1 MHENQSGRQRRIEK
15 NSRSL
20 HLLTRT
26 TQFLAILFFMSQ
38 IERIFYINRKILEDG
53 KVSTAQVVSKFEI
66 SSRQVMR
73 DIDYLRDTLEA
84 PLVYEAK
91 EKGYVY
97 TGEFSMMSNSNE
109 RMLVLNAIFR
119 SLAESQGALSVITDM
134 VSDGLDSG
142 LEESYKSL
150 SDKIIF
156 ITPVQDWPDYT
167 VFNKICSAMK
177 SGFRMTLGY
186 RNAKGE
192 RSSRHIEPL
201 RLVNYSGRWYLLSF
215 DRQNKE
221 LRTFHLSRIEKIEP
235 IEGDIFQSRYTE
247 EELDSFIHGGYGI
260 FMGKLSIPVTFCV
273 FGWASNALATQT
285 WHKEQKIRSVEIE
298 GRQGLEVTVPV
309 ANLQEILSQVLAF
322 GSAARPIAPP
332 QFVQAWKEAV
342 LEMAKEAEKL

>member
-1 MHENQSGRQRRIEK
+1 
-15 NSRSL
+15 
-20 HLLTRT
+20 
-26 TQFLAILFFMSQ
+26 MSQ

-53 KVSTAQVVSKFEI
+53 KVSTAQVVSAFEI
-66 SSRQVMR
+66 SKRQVMR

-84 PLVYEAK
+84 PLAYEAK

-97 TGEFSMMSNSNE
+97 TGDFSMMSNSNE

-119 SLAESQGALSVITDM
+119 SLAASQGALSVITDM

-142 LEESYKSL
+142 LEEGYKSL
-150 SDKIIF
+150 SDKIVF

-177 SGFRMTLGY
+177 GGIRMTLGY

-192 RSSRHIEPL
+192 RSTRHIEPL

-221 LRTFHLSRIEKIEP
+221 LRTFHLSRIEKIEQ
-235 IEGDIFQSRYTE
+235 IEGDLFQSRYSE
-247 EELDSFIHGGYGI
+247 EELDSFIHGGFGI
-260 FMGKLSIPVTFCV
+260 FMGNKSIPVTFCV
-273 FGWASNALATQT
+273 FGWASNALETQT
-285 WHKEQKIRSVEIE
+285 WHKDQKICKIE
-298 GRQGLEVTVPV
+298 LDGKEGLEVTVPV
-309 ANLQEILSQVLAF
+309 ANLQEILSQILSF

-342 LEMAKEAEKL
+342 VNMAKEAEKL

>member
-1 MHENQSGRQRRIEK
+1 
-15 NSRSL
+15 
-20 HLLTRT
+20 
-26 TQFLAILFFMSQ
+26 MSQ

-66 SSRQVMR
+66 SKRQVMR
-73 DIDYLRDTLEA
+73 DIDYLRDTLQA
-84 PLVYEAK
+84 PLTYEAR

-97 TGEFSMMSNSNE
+97 TGDFSMMSNSNE
-109 RMLVLNAIFR
+109 RMLVLNAIFK

-167 VFNKICSAMK
+167 VFNKICSAIK
-177 SGFRMTLGY
+177 GSLRMTLGY

-192 RSSRHIEPL
+192 HSTRHIEPL

-215 DRQNKE
+215 DCQNKE
-221 LRTFHLSRIEKIEP
+221 LRTFHLSRIEKIIQ
-235 IEGDIFQSRYTE
+235 IEGDLFQNRYTE
-247 EELDSFIHGGYGI
+247 QELDSFIHGGFGI
-260 FMGKLSIPVTFCV
+260 FMGEKSIDVTFCV

-285 WHKEQKIRSVEIE
+285 WHKDQKIRKVEFE
-298 GRQGLEVTVPV
+298 GKEGLEVTVPV
-309 ANLQEILSQVLAF
+309 ANLQEILSQILFF
-322 GSAARPIAPP
+322 GSAARPIGPP

-342 LEMAKEAEKL
+342 FSMAQEAEKL

>member
-1 MHENQSGRQRRIEK
+1 
-15 NSRSL
+15 
-20 HLLTRT
+20 
-26 TQFLAILFFMSQ
+26 MSQ

-53 KVSTAQVVSKFEI
+53 KVRTAQVTSKFEI
-66 SSRQVMR
+66 SKRQVMR
-73 DIDYLRDTLEA
+73 DMEYLRDILEA
-84 PLVYEAK
+84 PLVYETK

-97 TGEFSMMSNSNE
+97 TAEYSMMSNTNE

-134 VSDGLDSG
+134 VSEGLDSG

-150 SDKIIF
+150 SEKILF

-177 SGFRMTLGY
+177 GDLRMSLGY

-192 RSSRHIEPL
+192 RSNRHIEPL

-235 IEGDIFQSRYTE
+235 IEGDHFQSQYTE
-247 EELDSFIHGGYGI
+247 GELDSFIHGGFGI
-260 FMGKLSIPVTFCV
+260 FMGKQSIPVTFCV

-285 WHKEQKIRSVEIE
+285 WHKDQMIRPVSFE

-309 ANLQEILSQVLAF
+309 ANLQEILSQILSF
-322 GSAARPIAPP
+322 GPAAIPIAPL
-332 QFVQAWKEAV
+332 QFVQAWKDAV
-342 LEMAKEAEKL
+342 SAMAKEAEKL

>member
-1 MHENQSGRQRRIEK
+1 
-15 NSRSL
+15 
-20 HLLTRT
+20 
-26 TQFLAILFFMSQ
+26 MSQ

-53 KVSTAQVVSKFEI
+53 KVRTAQVTSKFEI
-66 SSRQVMR
+66 SKRQVMR
-73 DIDYLRDTLEA
+73 DMEYLRDTLEA
-84 PLVYEAK
+84 PLVYETK

-97 TGEFSMMSNSNE
+97 TAEYSMMSNTNE

-150 SDKIIF
+150 SDKIVF

-177 SGFRMTLGY
+177 GDLRMSLGY

-192 RSSRHIEPL
+192 RSNRHIEPL

-235 IEGDIFQSRYTE
+235 IEGDHFQSQYTE
-247 EELDSFIHGGYGI
+247 EELDSFIHGGFGI
-260 FMGKLSIPVTFCV
+260 FMGKQSIPVTFCV

-285 WHKEQKIRSVEIE
+285 WHKDQMIRPVSRD

-309 ANLQEILSQVLAF
+309 ANLQEILSQILSF
-322 GSAARPIAPP
+322 GSAAIPVAPP
-332 QFVQAWKEAV
+332 QFVQAWKDAV
-342 LEMAKEAEKL
+342 SAMAKEAEKL